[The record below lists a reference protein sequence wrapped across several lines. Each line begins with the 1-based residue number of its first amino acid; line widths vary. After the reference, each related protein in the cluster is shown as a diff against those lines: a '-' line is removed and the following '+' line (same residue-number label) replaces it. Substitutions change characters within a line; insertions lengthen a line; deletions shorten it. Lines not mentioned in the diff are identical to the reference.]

1 MDISPFIHDSNGN
14 GLPELSFEKA
24 KVALKKTSK
33 AALPEPNSC
42 VIPLKQ
48 GIGGESRPKDR
59 VTLRITLLS
68 VELEAK
74 PILNF
79 GDRVLQGVFT
89 MTELCA
95 FMSQQLLKTPP
106 LLLDF
111 TENQSI
117 RTLSSLSRL
126 APHSSFSRSVE
137 LLGLGFL

>member
-14 GLPELSFEKA
+14 ALPELSFEKA

-33 AALPEPNSC
+33 AALPEPNSG
-42 VIPLKQ
+42 VIPRKE

-59 VTLRITLLS
+59 VTLRITP
-68 VELEAK
+68 LEAK

-79 GDRVLQGVFT
+79 GDHMMQGVFT